1 MIDSKLEPQP
11 DEGSGDK
18 NVQQARRAARP
29 RHATTAYL
37 YTASPF
43 CTASLTCTASRLN
56 LT

>member
-37 YTASPF
+37 YTTSPF
-43 CTASLTCTASRLN
+43 CAASLTCTASRLN